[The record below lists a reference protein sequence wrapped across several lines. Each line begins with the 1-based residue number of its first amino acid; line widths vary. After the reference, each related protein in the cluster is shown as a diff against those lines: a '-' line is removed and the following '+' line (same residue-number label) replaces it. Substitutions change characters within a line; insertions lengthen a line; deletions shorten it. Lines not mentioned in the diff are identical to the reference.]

1 MTGITMTMRQTTH
14 KSRNLALKLAL
25 AGAFV
30 AIPGVALA
38 DVNAGVAAW
47 EQGDY
52 ATAVAEWRGPAG
64 AGDADAQFN
73 LGQAY
78 RLGRGVEQN
87 TRQAEVYYAKA
98 AAQGH
103 VKAADNLGLL
113 LFQNGRREEAMP
125 YVRDAA
131 DRGDP
136 RAQYL
141 LGIAHFNG
149 DMVQRD
155 WVRAYALLTLANSAG
170 LPQAAGAVAQM
181 DTHIPL
187 EQRQQA
193 QALVPQLKR
202 EADARR
208 SSRLAAADLGAR
220 PAAPA
225 RPTNDAGQASTAA
238 GALASTR
245 AARVPQP
252 VRETRVAPS
261 VTAAQ
266 SAIAEASRVT
276 GTESP
281 ADAGATF
288 ASRSTSLP
296 DPARNA
302 GNRVEAQPTTPQ
314 VVRRTPAPQPQPAP
328 RAVARTEPSASAG
341 TQVRAMGG
349 PWKVQLGAFAVDG
362 NAERLWARLSGR
374 SELAGATRVL
384 EPAGRVTK
392 LLAAG
397 YASRAAAQDACASL
411 KRSGQDCL
419 VTR

>member
-1 MTGITMTMRQTTH
+1 MRWLRTGITMTMRRTTQT
-14 KSRNLALKLAL
+14 SRNRALKFAL
-25 AGAFV
+25 AAALV
-30 AIPGVALA
+30 AMPGVALA

-47 EQGDY
+47 QQGDY
-52 ATAVAEWRGPAG
+52 ATAVGEWRGPAG

-73 LGQAY
+73 MGQAY

-288 ASRSTSLP
+288 ASRSTSIP
-296 DPARNA
+296 DPAPNA
-302 GNRVEAQPTTPQ
+302 GRVEAQPTTPP
-314 VVRRTPAPQPQPAP
+314 VVRSEPAP
-328 RAVARTEPSASAG
+328 RVAARPERSASAG
-341 TQVRAMGG
+341 TQPRAMGG

-384 EPAGRVTK
+384 EPSGRVTK
-392 LLAAG
+392 LLAGG
-397 YASRAAAQDACASL
+397 YASREAAQSACASL

>member
-1 MTGITMTMRQTTH
+1 MT
-14 KSRNLALKLAL
+14 KRNGRNFGLKATFAGALLALPAL
-25 AGAFV
+25 
-30 AIPGVALA
+30 ALA

-47 EQGDY
+47 QQGDY
-52 ATAVAEWRGPAG
+52 AAAVAEWRGPAN

-73 LGQAY
+73 MGQAY

-87 TRQAEVYYAKA
+87 TRQAEVFYAKA

-113 LFQNGRREEAMP
+113 LFQNGRREDAMP
-125 YVRDAA
+125 YVVDAA
-131 DRGDP
+131 QRGDP

-149 DMVQRD
+149 DLVERD
-155 WVRAYALLTLANSAG
+155 WTRAYALLTLANSAG
-170 LPQAAGAVAQM
+170 LPQAASAVQQM

-187 EQRQQA
+187 DQREAA

-208 SSRLAAADLGAR
+208 ASRLAAADLGTAPSTQPR
-220 PAAPA
+220 ALSDAGRMPAPA
-225 RPTNDAGQASTAA
+225 GAIATSRAQRIPRP
-238 GALASTR
+238 
-245 AARVPQP
+245 VP
-252 VRETRVAPS
+252 ETRVAPS
-261 VTAAQ
+261 VAAAQ

-281 ADAGATF
+281 ANAGATF
-288 ASRSTSLP
+288 ASRSVPTTQP
-296 DPARNA
+296 
-302 GNRVEAQPTTPQ
+302 GRVEAQPTTP
-314 VVRRTPAPQPQPAP
+314 VAARPAPQPRSQTEPA
-328 RAVARTEPSASAG
+328 RAVPVRETRRASVG
-341 TQVRAMGG
+341 TTQRATGG

-362 NAERLWARLSGR
+362 NAERLWARLSDR

-384 EPAGRVTK
+384 EPVGRVTK
-392 LLAAG
+392 LLAGG
-397 YASRAAAQDACASL
+397 YASRTDAQNACNAL
-411 KRSGQDCL
+411 KRSGQECL